1 MLQKFHACYTP
12 AVIFRVPRVPSTGRP
27 SGLTLVTGV
36 LLVLLPT
43 LAVLQYRW
51 VGQVSAAERDR
62 MQRNLRIAAA
72 QFHDEFDLEIARAF
86 LALQVGPFTAREGSS
101 DRYSETYD
109 TWVNTAAHPQIVAN
123 TYLIDTDQGRLR
135 LRRWNQT
142 THEFTTAS
150 WPTILERWRPQL
162 EQELA
167 SFNAGQLPDRRL
179 AFRGEDSLLVAPLRS
194 FVVNPDAST
203 PQTVTPLFGFSVIE
217 LDLQFIR
224 EQLLPE
230 IAERHFTH
238 PDGDMYRVAVT
249 ATDEPHEVIY
259 RSVPEATIET
269 ARADATEEFFGFRGG
284 PGPPFRTRGGDRRA
298 GTGDRRGGTADLRP
312 GDQRRPDFRW
322 TLLVQHQSGS
332 LEAAVAGAR
341 RRNLAISF
349 GILLLLTVSIVLLTA
364 SSRRAQRLAQQ
375 QIEFVAGISHELRT
389 PIAVIR
395 SAGENLSHGVIGNVD
410 RVKRYGSTIEMQA
423 RRLGEMV
430 ERVLQY
436 AGIESGRA
444 VAARAP
450 LNVEEIVES
459 AIESAM
465 PVAGSGIV
473 IERNIAPALPPV
485 VGDSAA
491 LRSAIQNLIANALK
505 YGGTDRWVGIR
516 ATQDRDRRQ
525 SVVRITVSDHGSGI
539 PPSELPHIFEPFYR
553 GADAV
558 NRQIEGNG
566 LGLSLVQRIVN
577 AHGGRVTVS
586 SRPAAGSAFTIT
598 LPAAAPEARMSPVAG
613 DLGAPAHAP
622 THQ

>member
-1 MLQKFHACYTP
+1 MI
-12 AVIFRVPRVPSTGRP
+12 VRRP
-27 SGLTLVTGV
+27 SGLTLVTVV
-36 LLVLLPT
+36 LLILLPA

-72 QFHDEFDLEIARAF
+72 QFRDEFDLEIGRAF

-109 TWVNTAAHPQIVAN
+109 TWVNTAAHTQIVTN
-123 TYLIDTDQGRLR
+123 TYLIDAEEGRLR
-135 LRRWNQT
+135 LRRWDGDSRA
-142 THEFTTAS
+142 FTAS
-150 WPTILERWRPQL
+150 AWSSILEKWRPQL

-194 FVVNPDAST
+194 FVVNPSAST
-203 PQTVTPLFGFSVIE
+203 PQTVTPLFGFTVVQ

-224 EQLLPE
+224 QQLLPE

-238 PDGDMYRVAVT
+238 PDGDMYRVAVVT
-249 ATDEPHEVIY
+249 TDEPHDVIY
-259 RSVPEATIET
+259 RSDPGAPIDV
-269 ARADATEEFFGFRGG
+269 ARADATESFFGFRGGG
-284 PGPPFRTRGGDRRA
+284 PGPPFRQRNGARG
-298 GTGDRRGGTADLRP
+298 P
-312 GDQRRPDFRW
+312 GDGGRRPDFRW
-322 TLLVQHQSGS
+322 TLLVQHESGS

-341 RRNLAISF
+341 RRNVAISF
-349 GILLLLTVSIVLLTA
+349 GILLLLTISVALLAA
-364 SSRRAQRLAQQ
+364 SSRRAQRLARQ

-395 SAGENLSHGVIGNVD
+395 SAGENLSQGVIGNVD
-410 RVKRYGSTIEMQA
+410 RVKRYGATIETQA

-450 LNVEEIVES
+450 LDVQEIIDA

-465 PVAGSGIV
+465 PGAHPGVV
-473 IERNIAPALPPV
+473 IDRKIAPALPLV
-485 VGDSAA
+485 IGDSAA
-491 LRSAIQNLIANALK
+491 LRSAVQNLIANALK
-505 YGGTDRWVGIR
+505 YGGADRWVGVR
-516 ATQDRDRRQ
+516 AESSRERRQ
-525 SVVRITVSDHGSGI
+525 PIVRITVTDHGAGI

-577 AHGGRVTVS
+577 AHGGRVSVS
-586 SRPAAGSAFTIT
+586 SRPDVGSTFTIT
-598 LPAAAPEARMSPVAG
+598 LPAAALESRASPVASEF
-613 DLGAPAHAP
+613 GAPAP

>member
-1 MLQKFHACYTP
+1 
-12 AVIFRVPRVPSTGRP
+12 VIFRVPRVPSTGRP
-27 SGLTLVTGV
+27 SGLTLLTGV

-238 PDGDMYRVAVT
+238 PDGDMYRVAVI

>member
-1 MLQKFHACYTP
+1 
-12 AVIFRVPRVPSTGRP
+12 VIFRVPRVPLRGRP
-27 SGLTLVTGV
+27 SGLTLVTV
-36 LLVLLPT
+36 ALLVLLPT

-86 LALQVGPFTAREGSS
+86 LALQVGPFTAREGTS

-123 TYLIDTDQGRLR
+123 TYLIDTAQGRLR
-135 LRRWNQT
+135 LRRWNPT
-142 THEFTTAS
+142 THEFTMAS
-150 WPTILERWRPQL
+150 WPAILERWRPQL
-162 EQELA
+162 DQELA

-203 PQTVTPLFGFSVIE
+203 PQTVTPLFGFTVIE

-224 EQLLPE
+224 QQLLPE

-238 PDGDMYRVAVT
+238 PDGDMYRVAVI

-259 RSVPEATIET
+259 RSVPEATLES

-298 GTGDRRGGTADLRP
+298 GTGDRRAGTADLRP

-349 GILLLLTVSIVLLTA
+349 GILLLLTVSIVLLAA

-395 SAGENLSHGVIGNVD
+395 SAAENLSHGVIGNVD
-410 RVKRYGSTIEMQA
+410 RVKRYGTTMEMQA

-436 AGIESGRA
+436 AGIESGRV

-450 LNVEEIVES
+450 LNVEEIIES
-459 AIESAM
+459 AIEGAM
-465 PVAGSGIV
+465 PVTGSGIV
-473 IERNIAPALPPV
+473 IERNVAPGLPPV

-505 YGGTDRWVGIR
+505 YGGTDRWVGLR
-516 ATQDRDRRQ
+516 ATHDRERRQ

-558 NRQIEGNG
+558 NRQVEGNG

>member
-1 MLQKFHACYTP
+1 
-12 AVIFRVPRVPSTGRP
+12 VIVRRP
-27 SGLTLVTGV
+27 SGLTLVTLV

-72 QFHDEFDLEIARAF
+72 QFRDEFDLEIGRAF

-109 TWVNTAAHPQIVAN
+109 TWVNTAAHPQIVTN
-123 TYLIDTDQGRLR
+123 TYLIDAEDGGLR
-135 LRRWNQT
+135 LRRWDADS
-142 THEFTTAS
+142 HSFTSSA
-150 WPTILERWRPQL
+150 WPSILEKWRPQL
-162 EQELA
+162 EEELT
-167 SFNAGQLPDRRL
+167 SFNAGKLPDRRL

-194 FVVNPDAST
+194 LVVNPSAST
-203 PQTVTPLFGFSVIE
+203 PQTVTPLFGFTVVQ

-224 EQLLPE
+224 QQLLPE

-238 PDGDMYRVAVT
+238 PDGDMYRVAVVT
-249 ATDEPHEVIY
+249 TDEPREVIY
-259 RSVPEATIET
+259 RSDPSAPLDV
-269 ARADATEEFFGFRGG
+269 ARADATESFFGFRGGG
-284 PGPPFRTRGGDRRA
+284 PGPPFRQRNGARG
-298 GTGDRRGGTADLRP
+298 P
-312 GDQRRPDFRW
+312 GDGGRRPDFRW
-322 TLLVQHQSGS
+322 TLLVQHESGS

-341 RRNLAISF
+341 RRNVAISF
-349 GILLLLTVSIVLLTA
+349 GILLLLTISVVLLAA
-364 SSRRAQRLAQQ
+364 SSRRAQRLARQ

-395 SAGENLSHGVIGNVD
+395 SAGENLSQGVIGNVD
-410 RVKRYGSTIEMQA
+410 RVKRYGATIETQA

-450 LNVEEIVES
+450 LDVEEIIEAAVES
-459 AIESAM
+459 AI
-465 PVAGSGIV
+465 PG
-473 IERNIAPALPPV
+473 IAPGVVIDRQIAAALPPV
-485 VGDSAA
+485 IGDSAA
-491 LRSAIQNLIANALK
+491 LRSAIQNLIANAIK
-505 YGGTDRWVGIR
+505 YGGADRWVGIR
-516 ATQDRDRRQ
+516 AESSRERRQ
-525 SVVRITVSDHGSGI
+525 PIIRITVSDHGVGI
-539 PPSELPHIFEPFYR
+539 PASELPHIFEPFYR

-577 AHGGRVTVS
+577 AHGGRVSVT
-586 SRPAAGSAFTIT
+586 SRPDVGSTFTIT
-598 LPAAAPEARMSPVAG
+598 LPAAALESRVSPVAS
-613 DLGAPAHAP
+613 DFRAPAP
-622 THQ
+622 THHF

>member
-1 MLQKFHACYTP
+1 
-12 AVIFRVPRVPSTGRP
+12 
-27 SGLTLVTGV
+27 
-36 LLVLLPT
+36 LLVLLPA

-51 VGQVSAAERDR
+51 VGQVSTAERDR

-109 TWVNTAAHPQIVAN
+109 TWVNTAAHPQIVTN
-123 TYLIDTDQGRLR
+123 TYLIDSEQGHLR
-135 LRRWNQT
+135 LRRWDQT

-150 WPTILERWRPQL
+150 WPAILERWRPQL
-162 EQELA
+162 DQELA

-194 FVVNPDAST
+194 FVVNPAAST

-224 EQLLPE
+224 QQLLPE

-238 PDGDMYRVAVT
+238 PDGDMYRVAVI

-259 RSVPEATIET
+259 RSVPEATID
-269 ARADATEEFFGFRGG
+269 ASRADTTEAFFGFRGGG
-284 PGPPFRTRGGDRRA
+284 PGPPFRTRSGDRRA
-298 GTGDRRGGTADLRP
+298 GTGDRRGGDADLRP

-349 GILLLLTVSIVLLTA
+349 GILLLLTVSVVLLA
-364 SSRRAQRLAQQ
+364 VSSRRAQRLAQQ

-395 SAGENLSHGVIGNVD
+395 SAGENLSQGVVGNVE
-410 RVKRYGSTIEMQA
+410 RVKRYGATIETQA

-444 VAARAP
+444 VAARS
-450 LNVEEIVES
+450 LLDVEEILES
-459 AIESAM
+459 AIEGAT
-465 PVAGSGIV
+465 PVAPSGVV
-473 IERNIAPALPPV
+473 IERHVAPALPPV

-491 LRSAIQNLIANALK
+491 LRSAIQNLVANALK
-505 YGGTDRWVGIR
+505 YGGNDRWVGIR
-516 ATQDRDRRQ
+516 ATQERERRH
-525 SVVRITVSDHGSGI
+525 SVVRITISDHGPGI
-539 PPSELPHIFEPFYR
+539 PASELPHIFEPFYR

-558 NRQIEGNG
+558 QRQVEGNG
-566 LGLSLVQRIVN
+566 LGLSLVQRIVT
-577 AHGGRVTVS
+577 AHGGDVTVS
-586 SRPAAGSAFTIT
+586 SRPGSGSAFTIT
-598 LPAAAPEARMSPVAG
+598 LPAAAAEPMVTAVPG
-613 DLGAPAHAP
+613 DLRTPAP

>member
-1 MLQKFHACYTP
+1 M
-12 AVIFRVPRVPSTGRP
+12 
-27 SGLTLVTGV
+27 

-62 MQRNLRIAAA
+62 MQRNVRIAAA

-109 TWVNTAAHPQIVAN
+109 TWVNTAPHPQIVAN
-123 TYLIDTDQGRLR
+123 TYLIDSEQGRLR
-135 LRRWNQT
+135 LRRWDPAM
-142 THEFTTAS
+142 HEFTMAA
-150 WPTILERWRPQL
+150 WPGILERWRPQL
-162 EQELA
+162 DQELA

-194 FVVNPDAST
+194 FVVNPAAST

-224 EQLLPE
+224 QQLLPE

-238 PDGDMYRVAVT
+238 PDGDMYRVAVI
-249 ATDEPHEVIY
+249 ATDDPHEVIY
-259 RSVPEATIET
+259 RSVPEATLDM
-269 ARADATEEFFGFRGG
+269 ARADATEQFFGFRGGG
-284 PGPPFRTRGGDRRA
+284 PGPPFRPRSDRRP
-298 GTGDRRGGTADLRP
+298 GTGDRRGTDTDLRP

-349 GILLLLTVSIVLLTA
+349 GILLLLTVSIVLLAA

-389 PIAVIR
+389 PITVIR
-395 SAGENLSHGVIGNVD
+395 SAAENLSHGVIGNVD
-410 RVKRYGSTIEMQA
+410 RVKRYGVTIETQA

-444 VAARAP
+444 VAARS
-450 LNVEEIVES
+450 LLDVEEIIES
-459 AIESAM
+459 AIEGAT

-473 IERNIAPALPPV
+473 LERHVASALPPV

-491 LRSAIQNLIANALK
+491 LRSAIQNLVANALK
-505 YGGTDRWVGIR
+505 YGGSDRWVGIR
-516 ATQDRDRRQ
+516 VTQERERRH
-525 SVVRITVSDHGSGI
+525 SVVRITISDHGPGI
-539 PPSELPHIFEPFYR
+539 PASELPHIFEPFYR

-558 NRQIEGNG
+558 NRQVEGSG
-566 LGLSLVQRIVN
+566 LGLSLVQRIVV

-586 SRPAAGSAFTIT
+586 SRPGSGSAFTIT
-598 LPAAAPEARMSPVAG
+598 LPAAAAEARVPAVPG
-613 DLGAPAHAP
+613 DLRTPAP

>member
-1 MLQKFHACYTP
+1 M
-12 AVIFRVPRVPSTGRP
+12 FRVPRVPLRGRP
-27 SGLTLVTGV
+27 SGLTLVTV
-36 LLVLLPT
+36 ALLVLLPT

-86 LALQVGPFTAREGSS
+86 LALQVGPFTAREGAS

-123 TYLIDTDQGRLR
+123 TYLIDTEQGRMR
-135 LRRWNQT
+135 LRRWNPP
-142 THEFTTAS
+142 THEFTVAS
-150 WPTILERWRPQL
+150 WPAILERWRPQL
-162 EQELA
+162 DQELA

-203 PQTVTPLFGFSVIE
+203 PQTVTPLFGFTVIE

-224 EQLLPE
+224 QQLLPE

-238 PDGDMYRVAVT
+238 PDGDMYRVAVI

-259 RSVPEATIET
+259 RSVPEATIDT
-269 ARADATEEFFGFRGG
+269 VRADTTEEFFGFRGG

-298 GTGDRRGGTADLRP
+298 GTGDRRGGTTDVRP

-349 GILLLLTVSIVLLTA
+349 GILLLLTVSIVLLAA

-410 RVKRYGSTIEMQA
+410 RVKRYGTTIEMQA

-436 AGIESGRA
+436 AGIESGRV

-450 LNVEEIVES
+450 LNVEEIIES
-459 AIESAM
+459 AIEGAM

-473 IERNIAPALPPV
+473 IERNIAPGLPPV

-491 LRSAIQNLIANALK
+491 LRSAIENLIANALK

-525 SVVRITVSDHGSGI
+525 SVVRVTVSDHGSGI

-558 NRQIEGNG
+558 NRQVEGNG
-566 LGLSLVQRIVN
+566 LGLSLVERIVN

-598 LPAAAPEARMSPVAG
+598 LPAAAPEARTSPVAG